1 MVITYLVT
9 ITGGH
14 GGGTTGQRTGHNQG
28 ESLLHMPGGDTGGVR
43 LYLLLLIIGDIFP
56 H

>member
-9 ITGGH
+9 ITGDT
-14 GGGTTGQRTGHNQG
+14 GGGITGQCAGHNQG
-28 ESLLHMPGGDTGGVR
+28 ESLLHMPGGRRGVR

>member
-14 GGGTTGQRTGHNQG
+14 GVGGWGTTGQRTGHNQG
-28 ESLLHMPGGDTGGVR
+28 ESLLHMPGGGYRGGQT
-43 LYLLLLIIGDIFP
+43 LFIALDYW
-56 H
+56 

>member
-28 ESLLHMPGGDTGGVR
+28 ESLLHMPGGDTGGVGQT
-43 LYLLLLIIGDIFP
+43 LFIALDYW
-56 H
+56 